1 MAPPGCILHTASP
14 GSKLQH
20 ASGRSVSTSVVMD
33 SESCSQRDSAV
44 WLRQFARSRTLAMGG

>member
-14 GSKLQH
+14 GSKLKR
-20 ASGRSVSTSVVMD
+20 ASGRAVCASVVMD
-33 SESCSQRDSAV
+33 SESCSQRDTAV

>member
-1 MAPPGCILHTASP
+1 MAPPECILHNASP
-14 GSKLQH
+14 GTELQR
-20 ASGRSVSTSVVMD
+20 ASGRAVCTSVMMD

>member
-14 GSKLQH
+14 GSELQR
-20 ASGRSVSTSVVMD
+20 ASGKAVCASVMMD
-33 SESCSQRDSAV
+33 SESCSRRNSAV